1 MCTFTLLY
9 INGLKEECQPSN
21 ELKLLF
27 SPLYILLKTT
37 FQFRNDLS
45 ERHMVSSTEST
56 SGERNKRSLSAQ
68 ALACIILVG
77 DHHREGE
84 GAVAPTCRQGRQ
96 TVSNAPPPR
105 FRRLSGVMPAN
116 VEKTGIYRS
125 KCEILPKRVKL
136 ACNYFK
142 NSSALSPRSPT
153 GAPPLDPSG
162 ELSSPRPPVV
172 LPPSQTSFCLL
183 W

>member
-1 MCTFTLLY
+1 MESERAMCTFTLLY

-84 GAVAPTCRQGRQ
+84 GAVAPHLQ
-96 TVSNAPPPR
+96 TRETNGIKCPPP
-105 FRRLSGVMPAN
+105 P
-116 VEKTGIYRS
+116 I
-125 KCEILPKRVKL
+125 
-136 ACNYFK
+136 
-142 NSSALSPRSPT
+142 
-153 GAPPLDPSG
+153 
-162 ELSSPRPPVV
+162 
-172 LPPSQTSFCLL
+172 SQT
-183 W
+183 